1 MRFFLSVAVVVGMA
15 SLAFAAAAELIVNGG
30 YAQAG
35 ENVDVTCDEDGVFV
49 SYQDT
54 GGDFFD
60 QATVSDIECEGMIA
74 VYVEVFSND
83 PEPNTL
89 LAWGGTDCAEIT
101 DGEVTVPLT
110 GGDGLTAS
118 EIEAVD
124 GVRVAIVSCAPPEEA
139 PAG

>member
-1 MRFFLSVAVVVGMA
+1 MRFFMSVAVVVGMA
-15 SLAFAAAAELIVNGG
+15 SLAFAAASELIVNGG

-35 ENVDVTCDEDGVFV
+35 ENIDVACDDDGVFV

-60 QATVSDIECEGMIA
+60 QATVSDIDETCEGMLA
-74 VYVEVFSND
+74 VYVEVFSNE
-83 PEPNTL
+83 PESNTL

-101 DGEVTVPLT
+101 DGSVTVPLT

-124 GVRVAIVSCAPPEEA
+124 GVRVAIVTCAAPEPEV
-139 PAG
+139 